1 MKFNKL
7 TKWIVCALLLV
18 LLLSACEAS
27 DGVDTDTSVPV
38 ADAEIT
44 TTSAIDAADTTVP
57 SVDAESIA
65 MADLTKYVLVRPEN
79 ADEDL
84 VDAVK
89 DLRDALKKSV
99 GIELTIKSDLHF
111 DSVPAFKIGEFE
123 ILIGDCDRD
132 ESRQFEKQL
141 RKDDYGYAMIGK
153 KLVISGGSE
162 QARIKAVERFIIS
175 VAKQQSADDEWF
187 YDGAE
192 QFIQKGK
199 YSIDTLTLQGSDISE
214 YVIVYSENN
223 GIAEALASEL
233 SDRIASASGYKLS
246 ITSDKSPQ
254 TNKEILI
261 GTTNRTDPAPQAPEA
276 GTYIISAKDTTVCV
290 RGADSVGDYCAVH
303 ALIDALVQNASATHH
318 VTLSEVD
325 LRTVPADNE
334 LKAMSFNI
342 LASSATAERK
352 LSVTQTIVNNL
363 PDTIGVQEASTEWMT
378 YLNSKLGGLYAN
390 VGNGRDGGAAGEHCA
405 IFYRK
410 DRFELIETGTKWLS
424 DTPDTV
430 SKYSESTLNRILT
443 YAILLEKSS
452 NTKILY
458 VNTHLEHGKAV
469 EARDKQIKI
478 VMEFLKGYTQYPI
491 VLTGDFNSSQTT
503 DVYKL
508 VTATLADS
516 SQIAKTAEIFH
527 TFHKYGVSSSYLD
540 YIFVTKQSIAVSHY
554 RVVVEPANGMLP
566 SDHYPLLIKYS
577 IAG

>member
-1 MKFNKL
+1 M
-7 TKWIVCALLLV
+7 
-18 LLLSACEAS
+18 
-27 DGVDTDTSVPV
+27 
-38 ADAEIT
+38 AE
-44 TTSAIDAADTTVP
+44 
-57 SVDAESIA
+57 E
-65 MADLTKYVLVRPEN
+65 
-79 ADEDL
+79 
-84 VDAVK
+84 
-89 DLRDALKKSV
+89 
-99 GIELTIKSDLHF
+99 
-111 DSVPAFKIGEFE
+111 
-123 ILIGDCDRD
+123 
-132 ESRQFEKQL
+132 
-141 RKDDYGYAMIGK
+141 
-153 KLVISGGSE
+153 
-162 QARIKAVERFIIS
+162 ARI
-175 VAKQQSADDEWF
+175 
-187 YDGAE
+187 
-192 QFIQKGK
+192 
-199 YSIDTLTLQGSDISE
+199 L
-214 YVIVYSENN
+214 
-223 GIAEALASEL
+223 
-233 SDRIASASGYKLS
+233 
-246 ITSDKSPQ
+246 
-254 TNKEILI
+254 
-261 GTTNRTDPAPQAPEA
+261 
-276 GTYIISAKDTTVCV
+276 
-290 RGADSVGDYCAVH
+290 
-303 ALIDALVQNASATHH
+303 
-318 VTLSEVD
+318 
-325 LRTVPADNE
+325 
-334 LKAMSFNI
+334 
-342 LASSATAERK
+342 K